1 MITIETRLFCK
12 ALRFASACAA
22 RKDIRFYLLGVRVEA
37 VGDTL
42 TLCGTDGARI
52 AVCALRIDSDSM
64 TDLSLTIGND
74 DVKRILSAFG
84 KDKGQIVLRSEHQAD
99 QVPTLIVEAGGVIL
113 RIKALGGVFPDYR
126 RVIPPTDRK
135 QGGMPSID
143 ALLMAE
149 ACTALE
155 PLAGKLKNTCPLQFD
170 STGGPADFVVVR
182 PATIDDTRVAELL
195 VVIAPIR
202 V

>member
-74 DVKRILSAFG
+74 DVKRILAAFG
-84 KDKGQIVLRSEHQAD
+84 KDKGQIVLRSERQAD

-113 RIKALGGVFPDYR
+113 RIKAVGGVFPDYR
-126 RVIPPTDRK
+126 RVIPPTDRE
-135 QGGMPSID
+135 QGGMPIID

-155 PLAGKLKNTCPLQFD
+155 PLAGKLKTSCPVRFD
-170 STGGPADFVVVR
+170 STGNPGASVVVR
-182 PATIDDTRVAELL
+182 PSVIHDPRITDLM